1 MVDKLRGKYL
11 FQKRG
16 VFYFSKQ
23 IPKDVRQHYS
33 QNRIV
38 QSLKTKSVKDA
49 FYQSQNL
56 LHKLNQHWYFLRI
69 KDENLLLFPYQFTQQ
84 TPQKRAQNPKLSDAL
99 QTYFKLKG
107 KGKGEIFFRATK
119 RAVRDVIALL
129 KDRYLDNYS
138 TTDAAQFRDHLLDR
152 GLVSSTVKR
161 VFAII
166 RAIINLSIQEYGLS
180 CKNAFARTYIPDLED
195 SIKRQPIPIDV
206 IRDIQKE
213 CMKINDP
220 NRWLIALISDTGMR
234 LSEALGL
241 KISDIK
247 LEEEIPYINIKP
259 NSARRLK
266 TKSSE
271 RQIPLIGSSLWA
283 AGKIYLSVKDEFAF
297 PHYTVKDYCH
307 TNSASAALNKW
318 LKLRVPMNCVIHSFR
333 HSIRD
338 RLRAINCPSEMI
350 DQIGGWSNI
359 TVGTQYGLGFELHQK
374 FKWLNKILLDQ
385 QN

>member
-16 VFYFSKQ
+16 VYYFSKQ

-56 LHKLNQHWYFLRI
+56 LHKLNQHWFYLRVQ
-69 KDENLLLFPYQFTQQ
+69 DENILLFPYQFTQQ
-84 TPQKRAQNPKLSDAL
+84 IPQKRAQNPKLSDAL

-107 KGKGEIFFRATK
+107 KGKGEIFFRATR
-119 RAVRDVIALL
+119 RAVRDVIDLL
-129 KDRYLDNYS
+129 KDRYLNDYS

-166 RAIINLSIQEYGLS
+166 RAVINLSIQEYGLS

-195 SIKRQPIPIDV
+195 TIKRQPIPIDI

-213 CMKINDP
+213 CMKMNDP

-241 KISDIK
+241 KVSDIK
-247 LEEEIPYINIKP
+247 LDEEIPYLNITP

-271 RQIPLIGSSLWA
+271 RQIPLVGSSLWA
-283 AGKIYLSVKDEFAF
+283 AKQIHLNVKGEFAF
-297 PHYTVKDYCH
+297 PHYTVQDYCY

-318 LKLRVPMNCVIHSFR
+318 LKSKIHNNYAIHSFR
-333 HSIRD
+333 HSMRD
-338 RLRAINCPSEMI
+338 RLRATNCPSEMI
-350 DQIGGWSNI
+350 DQIGGWSNNN
-359 TVGTQYGLGFELHQK
+359 VGIKYGLGFTTTDM
-374 FKWLNKILLDQ
+374 LNYMKKLTD
-385 QN
+385 